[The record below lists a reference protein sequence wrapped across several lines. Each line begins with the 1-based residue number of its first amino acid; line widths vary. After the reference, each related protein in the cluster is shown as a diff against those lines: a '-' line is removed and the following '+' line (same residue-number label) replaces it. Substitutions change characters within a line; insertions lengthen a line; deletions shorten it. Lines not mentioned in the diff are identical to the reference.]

1 MQSHKRGKSCL
12 SSSMCIKLKASQR
25 QGPSNGGQDL
35 DVPQFPN
42 SYTRADND
50 DTVEGTD
57 VLYPPASADE
67 TQYNIL
73 KFYDFTSNVE
83 FSILEVRGWILSL
96 SISVSLQLSLFLSR
110 SHFFSVCMKVYALN
124 VC

>member
-1 MQSHKRGKSCL
+1 
-12 SSSMCIKLKASQR
+12 MCIKLKALQR
-25 QGPSNGGQDL
+25 QGPSDGGQDL

-73 KFYDFTSNVE
+73 KFYDFTSNLE
-83 FSILEVRGWILSL
+83 FSILEVRGWIFSL
-96 SISVSLQLSLFLSR
+96 SICLSPALFLSR
-110 SHFFSVCMKVYALN
+110 SHFFLCMKVYALN